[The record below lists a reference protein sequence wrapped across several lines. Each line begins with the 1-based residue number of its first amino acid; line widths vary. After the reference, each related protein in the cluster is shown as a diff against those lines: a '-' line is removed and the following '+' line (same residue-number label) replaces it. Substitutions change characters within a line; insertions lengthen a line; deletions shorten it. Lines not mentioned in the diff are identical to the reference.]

1 MTQLGATV
9 TREGIRFAVWSSSAR
24 RLWVSI
30 FDGQGNRELDRLELQ
45 PEGEGVHALFVPGL
59 ASGTR
64 YGFRADGDYAPE
76 RGLWFDPD
84 KLLTDPYAVE
94 IDRPYAYHW
103 RLAARRNEGADT
115 APLMPK
121 TLAKAVPE
129 AVPVLPPLFRPG
141 GLIYEVPVRAFTKLH
156 PDIPPARRGTIAA
169 LAHPVVIEHLQ
180 RLGVSAVELMPVTA
194 SIDERHLPPLGLSNA
209 WGYNPVTFMAL
220 DPRLA
225 PGGLGELRDTV
236 AALRKAGIGAILDLV
251 FNHTGES
258 DRLGPTLSLRGL
270 DNQAYYRHQP
280 DGRLV
285 NDTGTGNTVACD
297 HPAVRD
303 MVLDTLRHFVCNA
316 GVDGFRFDLAPVLG
330 RVDGV
335 FDPAAP
341 LLAAIAGD
349 PVLADRVLVAEPWDI
364 GPDGYQL
371 GNFPPRFLEWNDRYR
386 DDARRFWRGDAG
398 AVGALATRLAG
409 SSDVFGKAGQPASR
423 TLNFIAA
430 HDGMTLADIVA
441 YERKHNAANGEQNRD
456 GHNDNLSWNNGAE
469 GETDSTAITRARFDD
484 QCALLAT
491 LFASR
496 GTIMLTA
503 GDEFGRSQKGNNNA
517 YAQDNAITWLDWAGR
532 DQALERYASALGMLR
547 RTVPALSDTDF
558 LTGQP
563 ADATGIPD
571 VAWLT
576 ETGMP
581 LAETD
586 WNDPARHRL
595 VMLLGDAGG
604 DRLAVMINGDRRQCV
619 FTLPVREGFR
629 WQPAI
634 ETQAIDLMRPLP
646 GRSVHFIAEHRTEK
660 WQPGFGQSD
669 AKKTSSRRTAKGRAR
684 KGS

>member
-1 MTQLGATV
+1 MTRLGATI
-9 TREGIRFAVWSSSAR
+9 TPEGIRFAAWSSSAR
-24 RLWVSI
+24 RLWVSV
-30 FDGQGNRELDRLELQ
+30 FDGEGNRELDRMELK
-45 PEGEGVHALFVPGL
+45 PEGEGVHALFVSGL
-59 ASGTR
+59 SAGTR

-76 RGLWFDPD
+76 RGFWFDPD
-84 KLLTDPYAVE
+84 KLLSDPYAIQV
-94 IDRPYAYHW
+94 DRPYAYHW

-115 APLMPK
+115 ASLMPK
-121 TLAKAVPE
+121 TVATALPT
-129 AVPVLPPLFRPG
+129 VPVLPPLFRPG

-156 PDIPPARRGTIAA
+156 PDVPEAQRGTIAA
-169 LAHPVVIEHLQ
+169 LAHPAIIDHLK

-209 WGYNPVTFMAL
+209 WGYNPVTFMAV

-225 PGGLGELRDTV
+225 PGGLTELRDTV
-236 AALRKAGIGAILDLV
+236 AALRQAGIGTILDLV

-297 HPAVRD
+297 HPVVRD
-303 MVLDTLRHFVCNA
+303 MVLDTLRHFVRHA

-330 RVDGV
+330 RVDGA

-349 PVLADRVLVAEPWDI
+349 PVLTDRVLVAEPWDI

-371 GNFPPRFLEWNDRYR
+371 GNFPARFLEWNDRYR
-386 DDARRFWRGDAG
+386 DDARRFWRGDAN

-409 SSDVFGKAGQPASR
+409 SSDIFGKAAQPASR
-423 TLNFIAA
+423 TVNFIAA

-441 YERKHNAANGEQNRD
+441 YEHKHNAANGEQNRD
-456 GHNDNLSWNNGAE
+456 GHNENLSWNNGAE
-469 GETDSTAITRARFDD
+469 GETDDAAIAKARVND
-484 QCALLAT
+484 QRALLAT

-503 GDEFGRSQKGNNNA
+503 GDEFGRSQQGNNNA

-532 DQALERYASALGMLR
+532 DKALEQYASALADVR
-547 RTVPALSDTDF
+547 RAMPMLSDTRF
-558 LTGQP
+558 LTGEP
-563 ADATGIPD
+563 VDTSGIPD

-576 ETGMP
+576 EAGVA
-581 LAETD
+581 LSEAD

-595 VMLLGDAGG
+595 VMVLSRADG
-604 DRLAVMINGDRRQCV
+604 RLAVMINGDRRQSI
-619 FTLPVREGFR
+619 FTLPVREGFE
-629 WQPAI
+629 WCPAI
-634 ETQAIDLMRPLP
+634 ATQTVDLTRPLP
-646 GRSVHFIAEHRTEK
+646 GRSVSFMIER
-660 WQPGFGQSD
+660 QS
-669 AKKTSSRRTAKGRAR
+669 GRAR
-684 KGS
+684 AGKGS

>member
-1 MTQLGATV
+1 MTPLGATV
-9 TREGIRFAVWSSSAR
+9 TPEGIRFAVWSSSAR
-24 RLWVSI
+24 RLWVSL

-45 PEGEGVHALFVPGL
+45 SEGEGMHALFVPGL
-59 ASGTR
+59 AAGTR
-64 YGFRADGDYAPE
+64 YGFRADGDYAPD

-121 TLAKAVPE
+121 TVAKTLPKTVP
-129 AVPVLPPLFRPG
+129 ALPPLFRPG

-156 PDIPPARRGTIAA
+156 PDIPEAQRGTIAA
-169 LAHPVVIEHLQ
+169 LAHPVIIEHLQ

-194 SIDERHLPPLGLSNA
+194 SIDERHLPPLGLGNA

-225 PGGLGELRDTV
+225 PGGLEELRDTV
-236 AALRKAGIGAILDLV
+236 AALRKASIGTILDLV

-297 HPAVRD
+297 HPVVRD
-303 MVLDTLRHFVCNA
+303 MVLDTLRHFVRHT

-330 RVDGV
+330 RVDGA
-335 FDPAAP
+335 FDPTAP
-341 LLAAIAGD
+341 LLEAITGD
-349 PVLADRVLVAEPWDI
+349 PVLADRVLIAEPWDV

-409 SSDVFGKAGQPASR
+409 SSDIFGKAGQAASR
-423 TLNFIAA
+423 TVNFIAA

-469 GETDSTAITRARFDD
+469 GETDSAAIANARFDD

-532 DQALERYASALGMLR
+532 DQVLERYASVLGMLR
-547 RTVPALSDTDF
+547 RAVPALSATDF
-558 LTGQP
+558 LTGQS
-563 ADATGIPD
+563 ADATGTPD

-619 FTLPVREGFR
+619 FTLPEREGFR

-634 ETQAIDLMRPLP
+634 EMQAIELARPLP
-646 GRSVHFIAEHRTEK
+646 GRSVHFMAEHRTER
-660 WQPGFGQSD
+660 WRSGFGQSD
-669 AKKTSSRRTAKGRAR
+669 ASKK
-684 KGS
+684 